1 MTVTISVLALVMSI
15 IGSGICVRLVVQID
29 EHY

>member
-15 IGSGICVRLVVQID
+15 IGSDICVV
-29 EHY
+29 